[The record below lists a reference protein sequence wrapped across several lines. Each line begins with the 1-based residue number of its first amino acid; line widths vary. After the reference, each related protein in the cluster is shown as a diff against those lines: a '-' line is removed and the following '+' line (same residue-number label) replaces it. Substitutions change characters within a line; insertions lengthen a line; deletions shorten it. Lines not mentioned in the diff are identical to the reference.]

1 MQQQKKTKGQQT
13 RRNLHGEMA
22 RVAGSYVLRPARLRD
37 APLVV
42 LLVVLL
48 YLVGGALV
56 AALATALFAGSL

>member
-1 MQQQKKTKGQQT
+1 MQQQKKTKDQQT

-22 RVAGSYVLRPARLRD
+22 GVAESYVLRPARLQD
-37 APLVV
+37 P
-42 LLVVLL
+42 LLVVFL